1 MVTPFRT
8 QTHAMGSRTP
18 VAATRRLP
26 HNTTRGPNM
35 SAINLGMPRSRD
47 TDWHLDAV
55 CATTDPEL
63 FFPNDGDRHAAR
75 RARELCATCPV
86 AQQCLEF
93 ALSNG
98 E

>member
-1 MVTPFRT
+1 
-8 QTHAMGSRTP
+8 
-18 VAATRRLP
+18 
-26 HNTTRGPNM
+26 M

-63 FFPNDGDRHAAR
+63 WFPNDGDRHAAR

-98 E
+98 EKHGIWAGLNSDQLARLRRKTA

>member
-1 MVTPFRT
+1 
-8 QTHAMGSRTP
+8 
-18 VAATRRLP
+18 
-26 HNTTRGPNM
+26 M

-63 FFPNDGDRHAAR
+63 WFPNDGDRHAAR

-86 AQQCLEF
+86 ARQCLEF
-93 ALSNG
+93 ALSNNERHG
-98 E
+98 IWAGFNSDQLARMRRKRDAA